1 MAACKQQVITC
12 NNYQGGDYSP
22 STPQAWA
29 AFIAVAPPGTAT
41 ALASARET
49 LTRAAGAERQKHWPA
64 RALGP
69 KNGKKEGISFLQGP
83 RSSRMRG
90 SGMVLGPWCLRWPR
104 QRRLSHLWAEAGVGQ
119 EPAGKGS
126 FSFPQSPTWGGKKK
140 KKVPTSPLQTKKN
153 KTPPE
158 ERCCRVG
165 GSAGRVKHYNVP
177 PEPGKTA
184 AVALPTL
191 NARPSPFSSL
201 PCPACFRH

>member
-126 FSFPQSPTWGGKKK
+126 FSFPQSPTWGGGGGRFQPPLCKQKRIK
-140 KKVPTSPLQTKKN
+140 PLQRSGAVGWAAARGVSNTTTCRRN
-153 KTPPE
+153 RARRQPWRSPP
-158 ERCCRVG
+158 
-165 GSAGRVKHYNVP
+165 
-177 PEPGKTA
+177 
-184 AVALPTL
+184 
-191 NARPSPFSSL
+191 
-201 PCPACFRH
+201 